1 VVLLFIAVG
10 RRLADYGVTEQ
21 RYLMVLIGV
30 WALVLAILRLLR
42 GANFDLRLV
51 PGVLALLM
59 FAASVGPGGAI
70 GLSVMSQKQQLA
82 SLLTGTGILVDGKI
96 VPRGDGLPDNPLGTD
111 AWRARSIE
119 WYLNTHRSLDLLAP
133 WFEGTPNDPFA
144 PGKTPEETARDLL
157 LVLRLRADVANS
169 SGVVYF
175 THHSDVPVVL
185 SLAKDAHVIGPV
197 IFQSS
202 GSLPGAIPPQTIA
215 VEGLGSVTIGLDD
228 NRVTAKLEGGETVIF
243 DVQDAVKE
251 VYRRGWPQTQDH
263 RPVEVKGA
271 GNGPA
276 STMVIDNLNGTYKE
290 PDFDIS
296 LLRFWLVLG
305 QS

>member
-1 VVLLFIAVG
+1 
-10 RRLADYGVTEQ
+10 
-21 RYLMVLIGV
+21 
-30 WALVLAILRLLR
+30 
-42 GANFDLRLV
+42 
-51 PGVLALLM
+51 
-59 FAASVGPGGAI
+59 
-70 GLSVMSQKQQLA
+70 
-82 SLLTGTGILVDGKI
+82 
-96 VPRGDGLPDNPLGTD
+96 
-111 AWRARSIE
+111 
-119 WYLNTHRSLDLLAP
+119 
-133 WFEGTPNDPFA
+133 
-144 PGKTPEETARDLL
+144 
-157 LVLRLRADVANS
+157 VLRLRADVGNS
-169 SGVVYF
+169 SGVIYF

-276 STMVIDNLNGTYKE
+276 STMVIDNLNATYKE